1 VNRLQ
6 HLQEAGVS
14 IWLDDLSRDLLES
27 GDFLRLVQEQAVTGA
42 TSNPTIFARAIS
54 GSARY
59 DRQVRHALESGLH
72 DPQEIFF
79 DLALEDVRRA
89 ADVLRVVYE
98 LSDWRTGFVS
108 FECTPDLADDTE
120 ATVRQGLEVRKRLD
134 VPNLLIKVAATDAGI
149 KAIEELT
156 AHGVSVNV
164 TLLLSVKRYAQAIEA
179 YWEGLTRRADAGQ
192 SLAGITSVA
201 SFFVSRVDAA
211 VDPWLVPDSPLRG
224 RIAIANAQLAYARYL
239 GSLKTPRWKALAAKG
254 ARPQRPLWASTATKN
269 PDYSD
274 LRYVEGLVAPGVINT
289 MPMAT
294 LDAFA
299 DHGDVGASLGADA
312 SSAEELLEELTG
324 TDVKF
329 AALTNK
335 LEREGVESF
344 RESYRQVLSSIEAKI
359 DKMAAEVGD
368 PACV

>member
-1 VNRLQ
+1 MNRLQ
-6 HLQEAGVS
+6 HLEDAGVS

-27 GDFLRLVQEQAVTGA
+27 GDFMRLVQEQAVTGA

-54 GSARY
+54 GSGRY
-59 DRQVRHALESGLH
+59 DRQVRLALESGLD

-79 DLALEDVRRA
+79 DLALEDVRLA
-89 ADVLRVVYE
+89 ADALRAVYE
-98 LSDWRTGFVS
+98 LSDGRTGFVS
-108 FECTPDLADDTE
+108 FECTPDLADDAE
-120 ATVRQGLEVRKRLD
+120 ATVRQALEVRNRLD

-156 AHGVSVNV
+156 ARGINVNV
-164 TLLLSVKRYAQAIEA
+164 TLLFSVERYAQAIGA
-179 YWEGLTRRADAGQ
+179 YWDGLTRRAGAGR
-192 SLAGITSVA
+192 SLARITSVA

-211 VDPWLVPDSPLRG
+211 VDHWLAPDSPLRG

-239 GSLKTPRWKALAAKG
+239 GSLKTPRWKGLAAQG

-269 PDYSD
+269 PSYSD

-289 MPMAT
+289 MPLAS

-299 DHGDVGASLGADA
+299 DHGDVGASLGAD
-312 SSAEELLEELTG
+312 SGPAEQLLQELAR

-329 AALTNK
+329 AVLTNR
-335 LEREGVESF
+335 LESEGVESF
-344 RESYRQVLSSIEAKI
+344 RESYRQVLSSIEA
-359 DKMAAEVGD
+359 MAARFAAKVAD
-368 PACV
+368 SARV